1 MDSIDYYER
10 QGSQYFE
17 ETIDLDMTEHLQN
30 FLERLP
36 ENAEV
41 LDLGCGSGRDS
52 RCLEE
57 AGCYVTPQFI
67 YPRGSYQNAER
78 LALRHNQTSGRG
90 EIQINYRM

>member
-17 ETIDLDMTEHLQN
+17 ETIDLDMTDHLRR
-30 FLERLP
+30 FLDRLP

-52 RCLEE
+52 RYLEE
-57 AGCYVTPQFI
+57 AGDT
-67 YPRGSYQNAER
+67 
-78 LALRHNQTSGRG
+78 HGRFT
-90 EIQINYRM
+90 ENVQSRRDLHRS

>member
-36 ENAEV
+36 KMRRFWTWAV
-41 LDLGCGSGRDS
+41 ARDGTVAIW
-52 RCLEE
+52 RKQ
-57 AGCYVTPQFI
+57 A
-67 YPRGSYQNAER
+67 A
-78 LALRHNQTSGRG
+78 
-90 EIQINYRM
+90 M